1 MSIIVREWFVRGQH
15 DERHKLPAPVELRP
29 RARRAAAP
37 PDAEAHVVD
46 LAAAPCSLG
55 VVATIRGGDGDRTVW
70 VSDHI
75 EPWAT
80 GAGFVFGS
88 IGMVPVSALPAG
100 KHRRHGESAGHGAS
114 SQE

>member
-1 MSIIVREWFVRGQH
+1 MSIIVRGWFVRG
-15 DERHKLPAPVELRP
+15 ERAGRHELPAPVELQT

-37 PDAEAHVVD
+37 PDAEALVVD

-55 VVATIRGGDGDRTVW
+55 VVATIRGRDGDTTVW
-70 VSDHI
+70 VADDI

-88 IGMVPVSALPAG
+88 VGMVPISALREE
-100 KHRRHGESAGHGAS
+100 KHRRHREAAGHGTS